1 MAEQKIK
8 KYTQTVMEEIANSI
22 THGLGFGFSVA
33 GLTILV
39 VFASMDGDPWRI
51 IAFTIYGKSTSEY
64 IKLINIAK
72 KNNADWIILQPLLKK
87 NLSSKE
93 CFDFYGRHDNRR
105 SKYCTYCDKR
115 PSVRT

>member
-1 MAEQKIK
+1 MAGQKIK

-51 IAFTIYGKSTSEY
+51 TAFAIYGTSLSILYLVSTLYHSFLE
-64 IKLINIAK
+64 
-72 KNNADWIILQPLLKK
+72 DWITLLFIC
-87 NLSSKE
+87 LSPVPTLLLS
-93 CFDFYGRHDNRR
+93 
-105 SKYCTYCDKR
+105 
-115 PSVRT
+115 

>member
-1 MAEQKIK
+1 MAGQKIK

-51 IAFTIYGKSTSEY
+51 TAFAIYGTSLSILYLVSTLYHSFTHSRTKA
-64 IKLINIAK
+64 I
-72 KNNADWIILQPLLKK
+72 
-87 NLSSKE
+87 
-93 CFDFYGRHDNRR
+93 FRR
-105 SKYCTYCDKR
+105 
-115 PSVRT
+115 

>member
-1 MAEQKIK
+1 MAIQKIK

-51 IAFTIYGKSTSEY
+51 IAFAIYGTS
-64 IKLINIAK
+64 LS
-72 KNNADWIILQPLLKK
+72 ILEVLNSILVKV
-87 NLSSKE
+87 
-93 CFDFYGRHDNRR
+93 
-105 SKYCTYCDKR
+105 
-115 PSVRT
+115 PSFSPNVELVGIM